1 MGAMSF
7 LAALDLVLLL
17 LEGLLSAANHAG
29 AKAAVE
35 SLHQAIASPRLVRDT
50 PVTKQQVE
58 SLRLKPEW

>member
-1 MGAMSF
+1 MTF

-29 AKAAVE
+29 ATAAVE
-35 SLHQAIASPRLVRDT
+35 SLRQAIASLRSMSDT